1 MGRTN
6 RILTGSVLNAHPFD
20 NLPEE
25 AWSELTDPVSFVVG
39 SMLILFYRAKRVP
52 DQSAPFDPVAVG
64 GRIGATLGA
73 TPWVVMPVLIPVLVG
88 LLFPQFGVGNSFWY
102 AMTLLVAGAFTVVPS
117 RLADLR
123 DRKRVRGA
131 GYPKTLRKVM
141 WWIEVCIWFGA
152 IVAIFV
158 WNFGGAKDHS
168 IVRAVVWGL
177 LAVSLTEFATLSAAR
192 SIAIAETPDGT
203 SGAEG
208 QAAAA
213 DVGAAPQPGA

>member
-6 RILTGSVLNAHPFD
+6 RILTGFVLNAHPFD

-152 IVAIFV
+152 IVAILLCLSLSSPRL
-158 WNFGGAKDHS
+158 AQREALLSQRLPMAHPAQKA
-168 IVRAVVWGL
+168 RRQRRMWGRRPNP
-177 LAVSLTEFATLSAAR
+177 AHRRF
-192 SIAIAETPDGT
+192 
-203 SGAEG
+203 
-208 QAAAA
+208 
-213 DVGAAPQPGA
+213 